1 MIFAIL
7 AACYEPLP
15 HPRRHSPSEDLYND
29 KMRKANHPLPSQF
42 SLRTIFLI
50 TTLICIC
57 LGGTFFSIRIVS
69 GLLGWLYTALVILG
83 ALILVQY
90 PLFLLF
96 RNYLP
101 TEEEDELET

>member
-1 MIFAIL
+1 MG
-7 AACYEPLP
+7 
-15 HPRRHSPSEDLYND
+15 N
-29 KMRKANHPLPSQF
+29 ANHPFSSQF

-50 TTLICIC
+50 TTLICVC
-57 LGGTFFSIRIVS
+57 FGGTFFSISIVA

-83 ALILVQY
+83 ALILIQY

-101 TEEEDELET
+101 TEEEDELGA

>member
-1 MIFAIL
+1 
-7 AACYEPLP
+7 
-15 HPRRHSPSEDLYND
+15 
-29 KMRKANHPLPSQF
+29 MR
-42 SLRTIFLI
+42 TVFLI
-50 TTLICIC
+50 TTVICIV
-57 LGGTFFSIRIVS
+57 LGTRFYSIRIVS